1 MRLINLFII
10 GIKCQVYV
18 LTRVYQVVEKE
29 ISFGIKLKEI
39 MFEDACFFFFQCG
52 IVFVSLDRKSNL

>member
-1 MRLINLFII
+1 MID
-10 GIKCQVYV
+10 IKWQVYV

-39 MFEDACFFFFQCG
+39 MLEDAFFFFFSMWYNFCLFRQKIQFIG
-52 IVFVSLDRKSNL
+52 K